1 MVNVHIHQ
9 FAGSAPVDAHAME
22 QFQKQ
27 WTSYQKLVDN
37 DYLSHRE
44 IGERLGAALIGS
56 FARPFALLDIACGDA
71 SLMKRVLPGT
81 KAMHYH
87 GIDLAEPALELA
99 AKNLAGMPFA
109 IDLDQRD
116 FVAALDDRLPE
127 PTDVSWCSLSIHH
140 LETPGKLELL
150 KAIRRATKSFVMIY
164 EPTLRDGEDRPAFL
178 DRFAK
183 VNRALWK
190 SFDGRGMGTDR
201 TSCEDVPIF
210 PRRARAGSIS
220 ATKRALPGR
229 ARSSPIRPIST
240 ACIATTFE
248 TGICRM
254 KFAND
259 DELFTA
265 MRQKLFTAV
274 VGDVLD
280 TLGLSASVPAAQ
292 YPAVAR

>member
-37 DYLSHRE
+37 DYLSHKE
-44 IGERLGAALIGS
+44 VGERLGAALIGS

-71 SLMKRVLPGT
+71 SMMKRVLPGT

-140 LETPGKLELL
+140 LETPAKLELI

-190 SFDGRGMGTDR
+190 ALTDEEWAQIEHHVR
-201 TSCEDVPIF
+201 TSDLPET
-210 PRRARAGSIS
+210 RASWIELGNKAGF
-220 ATKRALPGR
+220 
-229 ARSSPIRPIST
+229 ARSREI
-240 ACIATTFE
+240 
-248 TGICRM
+248 
-254 KFAND
+254 
-259 DELFTA
+259 FTDPTDFYCLY
-265 MRQKLFTAV
+265 RY
-274 VGDVLD
+274 DI
-280 TLGLSASVPAAQ
+280 
-292 YPAVAR
+292 